1 MTTHTAG
8 ARRPSFCVAP
18 QAVLGTLCAEF
29 EWRGEMAEE
38 ATPSYSIVKQENGW
52 FWSTGQEIRG
62 RTELVGPFPSQ
73 QEAEK
78 DARET
83 IGPKEGE

>member
-1 MTTHTAG
+1 
-8 ARRPSFCVAP
+8 
-18 QAVLGTLCAEF
+18 
-29 EWRGEMAEE
+29 MAKE
-38 ATPSYSIVKQENGW
+38 ATPSYSIVKQESGW

-73 QEAEK
+73 LEGEK